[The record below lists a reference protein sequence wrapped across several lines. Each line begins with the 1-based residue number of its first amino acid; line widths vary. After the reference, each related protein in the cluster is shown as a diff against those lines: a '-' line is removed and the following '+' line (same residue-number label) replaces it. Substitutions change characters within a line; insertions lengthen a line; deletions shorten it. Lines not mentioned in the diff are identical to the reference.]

1 MINNLRKLRIENELS
16 ISELAN
22 LCNVTESY
30 ITKIENG
37 GYKITKNMQK
47 KLTKVLNVNPKDLYF
62 KEINGIHLEPNDVT
76 FANNKRESIHRW
88 YPYIEGFS
96 QGFVEEI
103 LKKHPNNVTVY
114 DPFNGSGTTTLTCA
128 FNNINSFYSEI
139 NPFMR
144 FVANTKVNTVKYLI
158 EKKKITEFYKEIKSF
173 EHYYKSKLNNN
184 IDIYKYINSCY
195 KNSNYFSEKNLQQ
208 IATIKKYYLNIQNK
222 HIQDLFAL
230 ALGGILVECSNMIR
244 SVDLRRRKNREIERI
259 ETDIY
264 IRFSEQLN
272 KMLNDIESIKS
283 EKISHSYLL
292 NTNAKEIL
300 DQYRSKMDI
309 IITSPPYVNGTN
321 YFRNTKLELWILD
334 FIETD
339 SDLKAFRTKA
349 VTAGINN
356 VSKEIG
362 HIKTMDFVEL
372 YATKLDEVSK
382 DSRIPK
388 LIRAYFSDM
397 YKVFNNF
404 NQLLKLNGEIYF
416 DIGDSQYYGVH
427 IPVDELM
434 SKIATL
440 NGFEEI
446 SNKTIRNRRS
456 KNGMLLSQ
464 KVILY
469 KKKREVA
476 QFGHL

>member
-47 KLTKVLNVNPKDLYF
+47 KLTKVLNVNPEDLYF

-300 DQYRSKMDI
+300 NQYRNKMDI